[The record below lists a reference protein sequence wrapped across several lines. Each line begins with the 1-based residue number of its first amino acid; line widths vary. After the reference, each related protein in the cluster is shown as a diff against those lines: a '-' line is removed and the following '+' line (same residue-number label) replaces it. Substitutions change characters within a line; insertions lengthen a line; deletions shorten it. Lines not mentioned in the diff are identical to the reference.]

1 MHLIVKM
8 QLLGLLHLYRRSN
21 LWMNTRIYL
30 VNMSVS
36 DIVMCVT
43 AVPVTPY
50 TAFIGNW
57 SFGPA
62 FCRALPLLQ
71 VTQTR
76 KINSPVPKRVLPGHS
91 QFSNVVL
98 MRTENRCLFSFHCLY
113 SGIRDLRVEPEPAGH
128 RLGPV
133 HLPPP
138 DLRQDQPRR
147 RALRHPHGR
156 HHRPHLHRHDDALLL
171 EHEVLSL

>member
-1 MHLIVKM
+1 MN
-8 QLLGLLHLYRRSN
+8 GLYCRSN

-57 SFGPA
+57 SFGPS

-71 VTQTR
+71 VTLNNQ
-76 KINSPVPKRVLPGHS
+76 SV
-91 QFSNVVL
+91 
-98 MRTENRCLFSFHCLY
+98 
-113 SGIRDLRVEPEPAGH
+113 
-128 RLGPV
+128 
-133 HLPPP
+133 
-138 DLRQDQPRR
+138 
-147 RALRHPHGR
+147 
-156 HHRPHLHRHDDALLL
+156 
-171 EHEVLSL
+171 